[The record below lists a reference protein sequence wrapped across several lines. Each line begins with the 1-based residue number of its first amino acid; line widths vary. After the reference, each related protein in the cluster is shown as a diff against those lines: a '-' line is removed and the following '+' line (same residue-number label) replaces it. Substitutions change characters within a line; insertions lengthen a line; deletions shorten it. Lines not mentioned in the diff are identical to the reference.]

1 MTGSVYSDT
10 NRRLLFVLSNLA
22 IFTIGLGLAVRASI
36 AGDLQADLFDQ
47 IDIARSVSYTHLTLP
62 TTRGW

>member
-36 AGDLQADLFDQ
+36 AGDLQADLFLSL
-47 IDIARSVSYTHLTLP
+47 IHI
-62 TTRGW
+62 

>member
-10 NRRLLFVLSNLA
+10 NRQLLFVLSNLA
-22 IFTIGLGLAVRASI
+22 IFTIGLGLAVRALI

-47 IDIARSVSYTHLTLP
+47 IDVALSLIHISEP
-62 TTRGW
+62 TRPY